1 MENLIA
7 GLLTASIDSIY
18 CNLKVPARP
27 INAKRILPLLLRT
40 VKLAPIKL
48 FIALKRH
55 LLKSHTL
62 MLEISRNQYEKSEI
76 SEISKISLH
85 LVEVM
90 KSVEITSKIN

>member
-18 CNLKVPARP
+18 SNLKVPARP

-48 FIALKRH
+48 FIDYTVTLKRH

-76 SEISKISLH
+76 CA
-85 LVEVM
+85 
-90 KSVEITSKIN
+90 